1 MIYSYN
7 IDNFINKRYSIRNL
21 TDSEFE
27 IACIEL
33 SNQLEL
39 YDYKFKYTDDQLK
52 KDWKNLLSE
61 PVEKNYINS
70 TVRHGMKICE
80 HFMDNFWEIKDS
92 KGRSFINQWNSE
104 NLMKVLKWNRKSHST
119 PYISEIRRGIYFC
132 TGMTKSTM
140 FRPFLSKLIVD
151 KYAKNNIVLDPCAG
165 WGGRM
170 IGTIA
175 AGAYYIGFEPNTKTY
190 DNLLRIIDYL
200 NLKGKVTLYNDVAEN
215 IDKYDFPEV
224 NLVLTSPPYYNL
236 EVYSDESTQSVKNNQ
251 SYNEWLSSFLTP
263 VIHKS
268 ISRGNKS
275 VCSAWNVANFSK
287 YKMIQDVEKIHN
299 VLGFS
304 KIDEFVVTS
313 SKRQSNQISTKNA
326 KSNDYT
332 ICYKKI

>member
-7 IDNFINKRYSIRNL
+7 INNFINKRYSIRNL
-21 TDSEFE
+21 TDAEFE

-33 SNQLEL
+33 ANQLEI

-61 PVEKNYINS
+61 PVDKNCINS

-92 KGRSFINQWNSE
+92 KGRSFINQWNSD
-104 NLMKVLKWNRKSHST
+104 NLIKVLKWNRKSHST

-151 KYAKNNIVLDPCAG
+151 KYAKNSIVLDPCAG

-175 AGAYYIGFEPNTKTY
+175 AGAYYVGFEPNTKTY
-190 DNLLRIIDYL
+190 NNLLRIIDYL

-224 NLVLTSPPYYNL
+224 RLVLTSPPYYNL
-236 EVYSDESTQSVKNNQ
+236 EVYSDESTQSVKTDQ
-251 SYNEWLSSFLTP
+251 SYNEWLFSFLTP
-263 VIHKS
+263 VIHKC
-268 ISRGNKS
+268 INRGNNS

-287 YKMIQDVEKIHN
+287 YKLIQDVEKIHN

-304 KIDEFVVTS
+304 KVDEFVVTS

-332 ICYKKI
+332 ICYKKT